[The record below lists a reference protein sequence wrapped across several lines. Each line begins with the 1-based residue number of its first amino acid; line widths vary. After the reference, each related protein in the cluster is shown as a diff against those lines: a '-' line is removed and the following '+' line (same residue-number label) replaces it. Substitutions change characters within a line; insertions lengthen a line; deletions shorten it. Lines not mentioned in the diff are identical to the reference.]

1 MKTLLQP
8 AYVLHGRPYRD
19 SSVLLDLFTA
29 EQGRVALVGRG
40 LARKRRGGSLG
51 ALLQPFQPLLVSYQ
65 GRGELL
71 NLTDA
76 ESAGALKRL
85 NGDALMSAFYLNEL
99 LLRLTQRGDPQPTLF
114 SRYSETLTELVDS
127 SVSKLADTL
136 RRFEFFAMDALGYG
150 IDLHHDAAS
159 GAEICVGELYLFTPE
174 YGLSRANSRTSGD
187 ELCFWGEEVLA
198 IAEKDYG
205 RARASAKRLA
215 RLLLQ
220 PHLGDKPLRSRGMFK
235 EMRKLQHDRESG
247 A

>member
-19 SSVLLDLFTA
+19 SSLLLDLFTA
-29 EQGRVALVGRG
+29 EQGRVGLVGRG

-71 NLTDA
+71 NLSDA

-85 NGDALMSAFYLNEL
+85 RGDALMSAFYLNEL

-114 SRYSETLTELVDS
+114 SRYSETLTELVDCS
-127 SVSKLADTL
+127 ALELADTL
-136 RRFEFFAMDALGYG
+136 RCFEFFAMEELGYG
-150 IDLHHDAAS
+150 IDLNHDAS
-159 GAEICVGELYLFTPE
+159 TGAEIQVGELYLFTPE
-174 YGLSRANSRTSGD
+174 YGLSRASSRAGGAD
-187 ELCFWGEEVLA
+187 LCFQGEDVLA
-198 IAEKDYG
+198 IAVKDYG

-220 PHLGDKPLRSRGMFK
+220 PHLGDKPLRSRGMFQ
-235 EMRKLQHDRESG
+235 EMRRLQQGRGGSV
-247 A
+247 